1 MEDTPLLVADLA
13 AHDLGLLQDVGDRAG
28 EGGDP
33 SLVELQQQIRTRR
46 ARRSARGLTGL
57 VAATPAPAT
66 SPSPSTGSPG
76 PATGDLGVGSTREPA
91 LAGPAIDADVPLSA
105 VASET
110 LTAAPG
116 RIAAIE
122 SLGRTVRIFRI
133 GRPAGFSFRP
143 GQYLKLGVPGGKRED
158 FSIASPPHQALL
170 DLAIELRPGGKVTP
184 ALFALGVGAAV
195 DIGGA
200 AKGKLQLDADADHH
214 LMVATS
220 TGIAP
225 LRSMLLDALHRGT
238 RASFTVLVGASYTTE
253 LPFHAE
259 LTALAAADQR
269 VSYHPTISRP
279 DEPTNRSWSGAKGRV
294 DPLASMA
301 ASHLEA
307 RTTHV
312 YAVGNAGM
320 ITNVVRELGGAGFR
334 ISTESYGG

>member
-1 MEDTPLLVADLA
+1 MEDTPPLVADLA
-13 AHDLGLLQDVGDRAG
+13 AHDLGLLQDVGDRAA

-33 SLVELQQQIRTRR
+33 SLVALQQQIRTRR
-46 ARRSARGLTGL
+46 AKRSAHGLTAL
-57 VAATPAPAT
+57 VAATPEAAAALGRAPGDHTA
-66 SPSPSTGSPG
+66 
-76 PATGDLGVGSTREPA
+76 DLGVGSTAARPTVVPA
-91 LAGPAIDADVPLSA
+91 DDADVTTTA
-105 VASET
+105 VASPT

-116 RIAAIE
+116 RVAAIE
-122 SLGRTVRIFRI
+122 SLGRTVRILRI